1 MASSITGKFWAA
13 GSDSSSDDSTPTSPT
28 NTQAVQESDFDVSN
42 PGLGPSFTQLM
53 YLGPPEFTGRE
64 SSSQLTTASGLNGLS
79 KKALDPFINQGS
91 PERAGVRS
99 NVQDATP
106 PQVAALANRIT
117 SLDPSKDVCKEMS
130 PAGAALVPR
139 AIEEMKQEEKAG
151 KVPKGKR
158 KLEKAFNDRFG
169 KMQKIENHKEVMC
182 ALDKNPSFRNLIEAM
197 NQESDEDRLSE
208 SRIEPSSPDTVI
220 GALAGSEELKK
231 PFSVLDIQHVFGP
244 HEGNELLGQHYD
256 HKSQGLCVKEEITGG
271 TGGARGVWWRNAS
284 GEGLKFSSSFSLSLS
299 PDQILQQFQ
308 SSRMVARQGNS
319 DVVLKT
325 NGDDWW
331 TVSYERP
338 SGLVRSLFPAFYVGT
353 LNEER
358 PHQVGPHKFSSE
370 QIVERINKLLTS
382 NATQSPSVNEPIM
395 FALEEFC
402 FIDIAS
408 EIGELN
414 IPKGIYIK
422 INYADVLKMIDLNTL
437 ATYLERVCS
446 PECLV
451 SIYKNL
457 IGKNLVTEQGLASLE
472 SHAAPKGPFDR
483 GLLSHKQALRVL
495 AFDLSK
501 KSVDKA
507 GCESPLK
514 ACPSFD

>member
-13 GSDSSSDDSTPTSPT
+13 GSDSSSDDSTPPSPT

-169 KMQKIENHKEVMC
+169 KMEKVENHKEVMC

-197 NQESDEDRLSE
+197 NQESDEDRLS
-208 SRIEPSSPDTVI
+208 
-220 GALAGSEELKK
+220 
-231 PFSVLDIQHVFGP
+231 
-244 HEGNELLGQHYD
+244 
-256 HKSQGLCVKEEITGG
+256 
-271 TGGARGVWWRNAS
+271 
-284 GEGLKFSSSFSLSLS
+284 
-299 PDQILQQFQ
+299 
-308 SSRMVARQGNS
+308 
-319 DVVLKT
+319 
-325 NGDDWW
+325 
-331 TVSYERP
+331 
-338 SGLVRSLFPAFYVGT
+338 
-353 LNEER
+353 
-358 PHQVGPHKFSSE
+358 
-370 QIVERINKLLTS
+370 
-382 NATQSPSVNEPIM
+382 
-395 FALEEFC
+395 
-402 FIDIAS
+402 
-408 EIGELN
+408 
-414 IPKGIYIK
+414 
-422 INYADVLKMIDLNTL
+422 
-437 ATYLERVCS
+437 
-446 PECLV
+446 
-451 SIYKNL
+451 
-457 IGKNLVTEQGLASLE
+457 
-472 SHAAPKGPFDR
+472 
-483 GLLSHKQALRVL
+483 
-495 AFDLSK
+495 
-501 KSVDKA
+501 
-507 GCESPLK
+507 
-514 ACPSFD
+514 